1 MPVKPSEKEEEYFA
15 RHGTERRRRAQGT
28 CRRGKERNGLREFYY
43 MRCPKCGM
51 ELTEPIML
59 RKHIVAGL
67 LALTL
72 VL

>member
-1 MPVKPSEKEEEYFA
+1 MRKKRNTLRDTERKKKEEE
-15 RHGTERRRRAQGT
+15 
-28 CRRGKERNGLREFYY
+28 KEHRELAEEKKNRLREFHY

>member
-1 MPVKPSEKEEEYFA
+1 VRKK
-15 RHGTERRRRAQGT
+15 RNTLRDTELERRRAQGT
-28 CRRGKERNGLREFYY
+28 CRKKRLREFHY

>member
-1 MPVKPSEKEEEYFA
+1 VRKKRNTLRDTELKEEEGHRELA
-15 RHGTERRRRAQGT
+15 GEEK
-28 CRRGKERNGLREFYY
+28 KERLREFHY
-43 MRCPKCGM
+43 MRFPKCGM

>member
-1 MPVKPSEKEEEYFA
+1 
-15 RHGTERRRRAQGT
+15 
-28 CRRGKERNGLREFYY
+28 

>member
-1 MPVKPSEKEEEYFA
+1 VRKKRNTLRDTELKEEEHRELA
-15 RHGTERRRRAQGT
+15 GTKR
-28 CRRGKERNGLREFYY
+28 LREFHC

-59 RKHIVAGL
+59 RNHIVAGL

>member
-1 MPVKPSEKEEEYFA
+1 MRDTKVERSKKIQEEEHRELA
-15 RHGTERRRRAQGT
+15 EEEKKR
-28 CRRGKERNGLREFYY
+28 LREFHC

-51 ELTEPIML
+51 ELSESIML

-67 LALTL
+67 LALTP

>member
-1 MPVKPSEKEEEYFA
+1 MPVKPSQKEEEYFA
-15 RHGTERRRRAQGT
+15 RHGTERRRKAQGT
-28 CRRGKERNGLREFYY
+28 CRKKRLREFHY

>member
-1 MPVKPSEKEEEYFA
+1 VRKKRNTFSDTELKKEDHRELAEEKKK
-15 RHGTERRRRAQGT
+15 R
-28 CRRGKERNGLREFYY
+28 LRQSHY

-51 ELTEPIML
+51 ELTDIML

-67 LALTL
+67 WALTL